1 MREQVFP
8 NNFSSGSGGLLHSPN
23 RIRGIIRPEKRE
35 KYKLSGRKILLIDNG
50 RIREICTMRENP
62 KKMQKMKN
70 ISMKKFYFLD

>member
-1 MREQVFP
+1 MLVFP
-8 NNFSSGSGGLLHSPN
+8 SNFFVGLWRTVTPN

-35 KYKLSGRKILLIDNG
+35 KYKLNGRKILLIDNG

-70 ISMKKFYFLD
+70 ISMKIFIF